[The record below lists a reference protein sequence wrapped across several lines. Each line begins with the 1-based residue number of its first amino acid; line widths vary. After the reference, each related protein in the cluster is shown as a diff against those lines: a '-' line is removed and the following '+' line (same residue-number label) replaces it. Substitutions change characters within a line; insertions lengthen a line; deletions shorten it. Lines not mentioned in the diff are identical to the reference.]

1 MTEISIQVDPDV
13 AQTYNR
19 FSVQRQQQIQLI
31 FNLFLKRSLEE
42 EKLENIVADI
52 RQESQ
57 ANGLTPKILENLLA
71 DDRFSIR

>member
-1 MTEISIQVDPDV
+1 MTEISIKVDPDV
-13 AQTYNR
+13 AQTYNS

-52 RQESQ
+52 RQEAQ
-57 ANGLTPKILENLLA
+57 ANGLTLEILENL
-71 DDRFSIR
+71 

>member
-13 AQTYNR
+13 AQTYNS

-52 RQESQ
+52 RQEAQ
-57 ANGLTPKILENLLA
+57 ANGLTPEILENLLA
-71 DDRFSIR
+71 DD

>member
-13 AQTYNR
+13 AQTYNN
-19 FSVQRQQQIQLI
+19 FSAQRQQQIQLI

-52 RQESQ
+52 RQEAQ
-57 ANGLTPKILENLLA
+57 ANGLTPEILENILA
-71 DDRFSIR
+71 DDRFSMR

>member
-1 MTEISIQVDPDV
+1 MTAISIQVDPDV
-13 AQTYNR
+13 AQAYNS
-19 FSVQRQQQIQLI
+19 FPAQRQQQIQLI

-52 RQESQ
+52 RQEVQ
-57 ANGLTPKILENLLA
+57 ANGLTPEILENLLA

>member
-13 AQTYNR
+13 AQTYNS
-19 FSVQRQQQIQLI
+19 FPAQRQQQIQLI

-52 RQESQ
+52 RQDAQ
-57 ANGLTPKILENLLA
+57 ANGPTPEILENLLA

>member
-1 MTEISIQVDPDV
+1 MTAISIQVDPDV
-13 AQTYNR
+13 AQAYNS
-19 FSVQRQQQIQLI
+19 FPAQRQQQIQLI

-52 RQESQ
+52 RQEAQ
-57 ANGLTPKILENLLA
+57 VNGLTPEILENLLA

>member
-57 ANGLTPKILENLLA
+57 ANGLTPEILENLLA